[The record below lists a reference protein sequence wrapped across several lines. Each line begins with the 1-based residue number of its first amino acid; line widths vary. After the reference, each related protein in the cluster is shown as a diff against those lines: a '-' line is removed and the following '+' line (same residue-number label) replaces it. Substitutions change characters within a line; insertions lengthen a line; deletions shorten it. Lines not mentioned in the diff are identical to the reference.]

1 MNLQKFFVPLYQQ
14 IITIKT
20 NGIMKRTDLEKYFEV
35 NGMAIVSRIDYESLP
50 CAMYAM
56 EFDDEKMQRL
66 AELIYDELSINYHIE
81 DSSLKEY
88 FNGDRDDIED
98 VEDIDNAFWREMEEC
113 AVHLGM
119 RYYEDMSVEEYTEIT
134 SRQFNLL

>member
-1 MNLQKFFVPLYQQ
+1 
-14 IITIKT
+14 
-20 NGIMKRTDLEKYFEV
+20 MKRTDLEKYFEV
-35 NGMAIVSRIDYESLP
+35 NGMAIVSRLDYESLP
-50 CAMYAM
+50 CTMYAM

-66 AELIYDELSINYHIE
+66 AELIYNELSINYHIK
-81 DSSLKEY
+81 DSSLKDY

-134 SRQFNLL
+134 SKQFNLLC

>member
-1 MNLQKFFVPLYQQ
+1 
-14 IITIKT
+14 
-20 NGIMKRTDLEKYFEV
+20 MKRTDLEKYFEV

-66 AELIYDELSINYHIE
+66 ATLIYNSLLVNYHIDE
-81 DSSLKEY
+81 KTLKEY
-88 FNGDRDDIED
+88 FSEDRDNVED
-98 VEDIDNAFWREMEEC
+98 VEDIDDAFWREMEEC
-113 AVHLGM
+113 AVYLRM

-134 SRQFNLL
+134 SRQFETL

>member
-1 MNLQKFFVPLYQQ
+1 MGNVY
-14 IITIKT
+14 
-20 NGIMKRTDLEKYFEV
+20 LEKYFEV
-35 NGMAIVSRIDYESLP
+35 NGLPIVSRLDYESLP

-66 AELIYDELSINYHIE
+66 AELIYDELSINYRIDE
-81 DSSLKEY
+81 KTLKEY
-88 FNGDRDDIED
+88 FSEDRDNVED

-134 SRQFNLL
+134 SRQFETL